1 MWGEA
6 PLTFSSLRNLGTSN
20 HPIKEGQVD
29 HNASGFRTSLTHDGS
44 PLERPEGTL

>member
-20 HPIKEGQVD
+20 HPTKEEQVD